1 MSSIVTS
8 ILSSTVGLL
17 WNKARDSTAAKLK
30 DGDVTDA
37 KIREIIVRDMN
48 DIKTKLDGLSRKDL
62 LSSYNFLQEGV
73 DFLHDSLQNSK
84 LDQKALTNE
93 TQDDRGETSTTRSC
107 GQSGILSEIAVE
119 LSQAMGKLK
128 CNSNINYESAK
139 ERFKDAR
146 KRATDAFSTETL
158 VLKDKIFA
166 AKLRIVSEMLECLD
180 RPETGITGCLSFLK
194 KFHSLPAIQEIF
206 SVYLNGGIKSML
218 NKSERVE
225 NVKSVMLINYVLFQ
239 YVLKFSSK
247 YSFDLL
253 VSMPIELPDRIFS
266 PILHWQEVAT
276 RKSMGKELTQHPNG
290 LILDQEIFPYVS
302 AVNGHG
308 DVLTLRYCDTDKIQ
322 VISYKTG
329 EWKMI
334 KLPDPR
340 KGEVI
345 MQYIAGLAVDNN
357 NNVYV
362 VVWLKTRTE
371 NGDVTNFV
379 LHVLDEN
386 YHVKHDHRN
395 NRHYFYEHDSCR
407 LDFMD
412 ASFSFVNIAINK
424 NNNIIM
430 IKGKDPHVYICD
442 NTGMLLHKFEHDSSG
457 LPRLGIS
464 EQDKIITS
472 SADRKAMVTFSEEGN
487 LKSTVQLPED
497 HEICGVAYHYVI
509 RKIIVLTRVRKTNS
523 YFLLCY
529 TEAGDLES
537 SMFFCKIIN
546 YERIQITSH
555 PSGPGAVVREKSIT
569 FI

>member
-1 MSSIVTS
+1 MCSIVTG

-30 DGDVTDA
+30 DGDVTDE
-37 KIREIIVRDMN
+37 KIREIVVRDLN

-73 DFLHDSLQNSK
+73 DFLNVSLQNSK

-93 TQDDRGETSTTRSC
+93 THDDRGETSKMQSC
-107 GQSGILSEIAVE
+107 DQSGILSEAIE

-128 CNSNINYESAK
+128 CNSDEKYESAK
-139 ERFKDAR
+139 ERFKKAR
-146 KRATDAFSTETL
+146 ERATDAFSTETL

-166 AKLRIVSEMLECLD
+166 AKLRIVSEILECLD
-180 RPETGITGCLSFLK
+180 HPENAIIGCLSFLK

-239 YVLKFSSK
+239 YASKFSSK

-253 VSMPIELPDRIFS
+253 VSMPTIELPDRSFS
-266 PILHWQEVAT
+266 PMLDWQEVAT
-276 RKSMGKELTQHPNG
+276 RKSMGKELTQHPSRRI
-290 LILDQEIFPYVS
+290 LIDEGIYPYAS

-308 DVLTLRYCDTDKIQ
+308 DVLTIRYFGSDKIQ
-322 VISYKTG
+322 VISSKTA
-329 EWKMI
+329 ECKMI
-334 KLPDPR
+334 KLPDLR

-345 MQYIAGLAVDNN
+345 QQHIAGLAVDNN

-362 VVWLKTRTE
+362 VVWLTTCTE
-371 NGDVTNFV
+371 NGDVQNFV
-379 LHVLDEN
+379 LRVLDEH
-386 YHVKHDHRN
+386 YHVKHD
-395 NRHYFYEHDSCR
+395 SCT
-407 LDFMD
+407 LDFMN
-412 ASFSFVNIAINK
+412 ASLSLVSIAINK
-424 NNNIIM
+424 SNNIIM

-442 NTGMLLHKFEHDSSG
+442 NTGKLQHKFEHDSGGPFS
-457 LPRLGIS
+457 LGIS

-472 SADRKAMVTFSEEGN
+472 SRNLKAMVTFSEEGN
-487 LKSTVQLPED
+487 LKSTVKLPED
-497 HEICGVAYHYVI
+497 HEIYGVAYHYVI
-509 RKIIVLTRVRKTNS
+509 RKIIVLTHVYKNDS

-529 TEAGDLES
+529 TEAGDLETS
-537 SMFFCKIIN
+537 TFFCK
-546 YERIQITSH
+546 RIDRELIRIKSH
-555 PSGPGAVVREKSIT
+555 PSGPVAVVGKKSIT

>member
-17 WNKARDSTAAKLK
+17 WNKPRDSTAAKLK
-30 DGDVTDA
+30 DGGVTNE
-37 KIREIIVRDMN
+37 KIREIVVRELN

-73 DFLHDSLQNSK
+73 DFLNVSLQKSK

-93 TQDDRGETSTTRSC
+93 TQDDRGETSTMPSC
-107 GQSGILSEIAVE
+107 DQSGILSEAIE

-128 CNSNINYESAK
+128 CNSDEKYESAK
-139 ERFKDAR
+139 ERFKKAR
-146 KRATDAFSTETL
+146 ERATDAFSTETL

-166 AKLRIVSEMLECLD
+166 AKLRIVSEILECLD
-180 RPETGITGCLSFLK
+180 HPENAIIGCLSFLK

-206 SVYLNGGIKSML
+206 SVYLNGGVKSML

-253 VSMPIELPDRIFS
+253 VSMPIELPDRSFS

-276 RKSMGKELTQHPNG
+276 RKSMGKELTQHPSRQI
-290 LILDQEIFPYVS
+290 LIDEGIYPYVC

-308 DVLTLRYCDTDKIQ
+308 DVLTLRYRYVDKIQ

-329 EWKMI
+329 ECKMI
-334 KLPDPR
+334 KLPGPCR
-340 KGEVI
+340 EGKVI
-345 MQYIAGLAVDNN
+345 GQCIVGLAVDNN

-362 VVWLKTRTE
+362 VVRLRTRTE
-371 NGDVTNFV
+371 NGAVRNFV

-386 YHVKHDHRN
+386 YHVKHD
-395 NRHYFYEHDSCR
+395 SCT

-412 ASFSFVNIAINK
+412 ANVNIFSLVSIAINK
-424 NNNIIM
+424 SNNIIM
-430 IKGKDPHVYICD
+430 IKDEDSHVYICD
-442 NTGMLLHKFEHDSSG
+442 NTGMLQHKFEHVSSG
-457 LPRLGIS
+457 LPSLSIS

-472 SADRKAMVTFSEEGN
+472 SGNLKAMVTFSEEGN
-487 LKSTVQLPED
+487 LKSTVKLPEG
-497 HEICGVAYHYVI
+497 HKIYGVAYHYVI
-509 RKIIVLTRVRKTNS
+509 RKIIVLTCVEKNDS

-529 TEAGDLES
+529 TEAGDLETS
-537 SMFFCKIIN
+537 TLFCKII
-546 YERIQITSH
+546 YFERINITSH
-555 PSGPGAVVREKSIT
+555 PSGPVAVVREESIT

>member
-8 ILSSTVGLL
+8 ILSSAVGLL

-30 DGDVTDA
+30 DGDITDE
-37 KIREIIVRDMN
+37 KIREIVVRDLN
-48 DIKTKLDGLSRKDL
+48 NIKTKLDGLSRKDL

-73 DFLHDSLQNSK
+73 DFLNVSLQNSK
-84 LDQKALTNE
+84 LDRKALTNE
-93 TQDDRGETSTTRSC
+93 TQDDRGETSTMPSC
-107 GQSGILSEIAVE
+107 DQSGILSEAIE

-128 CNSNINYESAK
+128 CNSDEKYESAK
-139 ERFKDAR
+139 ERFKKAR
-146 KRATDAFSTETL
+146 ERATDAFSTETL

-166 AKLRIVSEMLECLD
+166 AKLRIVSEILECLD
-180 RPETGITGCLSFLK
+180 HPENAIIGCLSFLK

-239 YVLKFSSK
+239 YASKFK
-247 YSFDLL
+247 FSFDLRH
-253 VSMPIELPDRIFS
+253 SMPSIELPDRSFS
-266 PILHWQEVAT
+266 PMLDWQEVAT
-276 RKSMGKELTQHPNG
+276 RKSMRKELTQHPG
-290 LILDQEIFPYVS
+290 GRILLDEVIWHYVC

-308 DVLTLRYCDTDKIQ
+308 DVLTLPYPGSGKIQ

-329 EWKMI
+329 ECKMI

-340 KGEVI
+340 EGEVI
-345 MQYIAGLAVDNN
+345 SQYIEGLAVDNN
-357 NNVYV
+357 NNVYIV
-362 VVWLKTRTE
+362 ALLTTHAE

-386 YHVKHDHRN
+386 YHVKHG
-395 NRHYFYEHDSCR
+395 SCT

-412 ASFSFVNIAINK
+412 ASDSFVSIAINK
-424 NNNIIM
+424 NNNTIM
-430 IKGKDPHVYICD
+430 INDEDPYVYICD
-442 NTGMLLHKFEHDSSG
+442 NTGTLQHKFEHDSSG
-457 LPRLGIS
+457 LHSLGIS

-472 SADRKAMVTFSEEGN
+472 SGDRKTMVTFSKEGN
-487 LKSTVQLPED
+487 LKSTVQLPEG
-497 HEICGVAYHYVI
+497 HVIYGVAYHYVI
-509 RKIIVLTRVRKTNS
+509 RKIIVLTYVEINDS

-529 TEAGDLES
+529 TEAGDLETS
-537 SMFFCKIIN
+537 TFFCKRID
-546 YERIQITSH
+546 YERINIKSH
-555 PSGPGAVVREKSIT
+555 PSGPVVVVRHKSIT

>member
-30 DGDVTDA
+30 DGDITDE
-37 KIREIIVRDMN
+37 KNREIVVRDLN

-62 LSSYNFLQEGV
+62 RSSYNFLQEGV
-73 DFLHDSLQNSK
+73 DFLNVSLQKSK

-93 TQDDRGETSTTRSC
+93 TQDDRGETSTMPSC
-107 GQSGILSEIAVE
+107 GQSGILSKAIE
-119 LSQAMGKLK
+119 LSQAMGQLNCSSDKD
-128 CNSNINYESAK
+128 YESAK
-139 ERFKDAR
+139 KRFKDAR

-158 VLKDKIFA
+158 VLKDRIFA
-166 AKLRIVSEMLECLD
+166 AKLRIVSEILECLD
-180 RPETGITGCLSFLK
+180 RPETAITGCLSFLK

-239 YVLKFSSK
+239 YASKFK
-247 YSFDLL
+247 FSFDLL
-253 VSMPIELPDRIFS
+253 HSMPSIELPDRSFS
-266 PILHWQEVAT
+266 PMLDWQEVAS
-276 RKSMGKELTQHPNG
+276 RKSMGKELARHPSRRI
-290 LILDQEIFPYVS
+290 LIDEEIYPYVC

-308 DVLTLRYCDTDKIQ
+308 DVLTLRDYGSDEIQ
-322 VISYKTG
+322 VISSKTG
-329 EWKMI
+329 ECKVV

-340 KGEVI
+340 EGEVI
-345 MQYIAGLAVDNN
+345 DEQYIKGLAVDNN

-362 VVWLKTRTE
+362 VVLLITHTE
-371 NGDVTNFV
+371 NDDVKNFV
-379 LHVLDEN
+379 WHVLDEN
-386 YHVKHDHRN
+386 YHVKHDSRTLN
-395 NRHYFYEHDSCR
+395 
-407 LDFMD
+407 FMPENLVYWM
-412 ASFSFVNIAINK
+412 SIAINK

-430 IKGKDPHVYICD
+430 INDKDPHVYICD
-442 NTGMLLHKFEHDSSG
+442 NTGMLQHKFEHDSRL
-457 LPRLGIS
+457 LPSLSIS

-472 SADRKAMVTFSEEGN
+472 SRNRKAMVTFSEEGN
-487 LKSTVQLPED
+487 LKSTVKLPEG
-497 HEICGVAYHYVI
+497 HEIYGVAYHYVI
-509 RKIIVLTRVRKTNS
+509 RKIIVLTCVEKNNS

-537 SMFFCKIIN
+537 STFFCKRIN
-546 YERIQITSH
+546 LEFINITSH
-555 PSGPGAVVREKSIT
+555 PSGPVAVVREKSIT